1 MTVRS
6 PSEKLMIVLRRFYGR
21 LSLVSLAVLA
31 ACSTPVAP
39 PPPPTPPPPLVE
51 TVRPLPPMGAVENMS
66 IPEIQ
71 DGKYLTP
78 NRKVTSNTALW
89 HVRMALNVAALSC
102 RSSADLARLQYN
114 RLLHVHGPILTQ
126 ANEAVDRNYKVA
138 YGAAGFGARER
149 LNTTVYNFF
158 SLPPVMKSF
167 CPVAEAVGAKLLA
180 MPSSALLDYA
190 PTALAELEKPFQ
202 DFYAAYA
209 DYLRRLA
216 EWQSRFG
223 GTVNVWA
230 VPSPLPPPPVPPGE
244 APRQGF
250 APSVTS
256 AIQQNLPPP
265 PDAAPAAQPARPPAA
280 APTQPATSGPKLMV
294 QPLPTNTE

>member
-1 MTVRS
+1 
-6 PSEKLMIVLRRFYGR
+6 MIVLRRFYGR

>member
-1 MTVRS
+1 
-6 PSEKLMIVLRRFYGR
+6 
-21 LSLVSLAVLA
+21 
-31 ACSTPVAP
+31 
-39 PPPPTPPPPLVE
+39 
-51 TVRPLPPMGAVENMS
+51 
-66 IPEIQ
+66 
-71 DGKYLTP
+71 
-78 NRKVTSNTALW
+78 
-89 HVRMALNVAALSC
+89 
-102 RSSADLARLQYN
+102 
-114 RLLHVHGPILTQ
+114 
-126 ANEAVDRNYKVA
+126 
-138 YGAAGFGARER
+138 
-149 LNTTVYNFF
+149 
-158 SLPPVMKSF
+158 
-167 CPVAEAVGAKLLA
+167 
-180 MPSSALLDYA
+180 LLDYA

>member
-1 MTVRS
+1 
-6 PSEKLMIVLRRFYGR
+6 MIVLRRFYGR

-51 TVRPLPPMGAVENMS
+51 TVRPRPPMGAVENMS

-102 RSSADLARLQYN
+102 RSPGDLARLQYN

-223 GTVNVWA
+223 GTVTVWA